1 MDIKKEKLLVS
12 FQSKVYIFWKKMDME
27 KEKEFIFKEK
37 FGQKFFKKILEEK
50 ENKSFKL
57 KKEKIDYWR
66 EKLKIADEQ

>member
-1 MDIKKEKLLVS
+1 MDIEKEKLLVS
-12 FQSKVYIFWKKMDME
+12 FQSKAYIFWKKMDIE
-27 KEKEFIFKEK
+27 KEK